1 MTERKGVTMVNEVL
15 EEYFEIERER
25 LLPEMNIFED
35 LELDSLDIV
44 DLVVAMQKK
53 FKTSTIGDIFRGT
66 LRSFGQGTKVCCEI
80 AMMAADSGLVGTD
93 EELIAVAGTGR
104 GADTALLMKPVT
116 SPDFFDFK
124 IKEILCKPYF

>member
-1 MTERKGVTMVNEVL
+1 MTEQEITEMVNEIL

-53 FKTSTIGDIFRGT
+53 FEVRIRDDERIKSIRTLADIYRFV
-66 LRSFGQGTKVCCEI
+66 LALQKE
-80 AMMAADSGLVGTD
+80 GL
-93 EELIAVAGTGR
+93 
-104 GADTALLMKPVT
+104 
-116 SPDFFDFK
+116 SQ
-124 IKEILCKPYF
+124 